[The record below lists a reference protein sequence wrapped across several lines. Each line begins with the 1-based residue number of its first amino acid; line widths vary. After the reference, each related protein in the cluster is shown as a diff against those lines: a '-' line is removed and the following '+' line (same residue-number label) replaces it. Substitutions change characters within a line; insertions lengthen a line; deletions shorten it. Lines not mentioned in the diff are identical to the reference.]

1 MHNLESPTQ
10 LMTAS
15 KTQTASTQ
23 FQLLDGV
30 AAALPRQQVSTD
42 LKHQSLLR
50 TAAAVERTVE
60 CSYARASS
68 LCCKQG
74 VGPPAAARIP
84 CRLLRSLVRARHQRP
99 AMKRI
104 RLRGTELLGQTAFV
118 GCSRE
123 VQSAGKACLEAAT
136 WEEELTVALGGE
148 SISNLCRL
156 EQTDSMSP
164 ARCAF
169 VPLVTEP

>member
-50 TAAAVERTVE
+50 TAAAVERDVE
-60 CSYARASS
+60 CSYARA
-68 LCCKQG
+68 L
-74 VGPPAAARIP
+74 
-84 CRLLRSLVRARHQRP
+84 
-99 AMKRI
+99 
-104 RLRGTELLGQTAFV
+104 
-118 GCSRE
+118 
-123 VQSAGKACLEAAT
+123 
-136 WEEELTVALGGE
+136 
-148 SISNLCRL
+148 
-156 EQTDSMSP
+156 
-164 ARCAF
+164 
-169 VPLVTEP
+169 